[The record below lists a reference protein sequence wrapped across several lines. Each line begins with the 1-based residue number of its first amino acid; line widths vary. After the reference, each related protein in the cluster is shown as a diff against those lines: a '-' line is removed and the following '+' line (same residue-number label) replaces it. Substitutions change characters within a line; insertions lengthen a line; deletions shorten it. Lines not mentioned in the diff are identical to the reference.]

1 MVLMASGSV
10 SVRLP
15 EEVLEELQKLAQER
29 NEKVSDVVRDLII
42 SGLVLEKD
50 GTRQVLNRI
59 ERLENLS
66 TKTLLAASK
75 AQFLA
80 SMSVGFCS
88 DMTKLMISGRTP
100 EAQEKT
106 AFLNQTDEWAEN
118 FAREYLKEESEKGPS
133 QEKE

>member
-1 MVLMASGSV
+1 MASGSV

-50 GTRQVLNRI
+50 GTRQILNRI

-100 EAQEKT
+100 EAQEKS

-118 FAREYLKEESEKGPS
+118 FAREYLKEESEKGQS

>member
-66 TKTLLAASK
+66 TKTVMAASK

-133 QEKE
+133 QKAE